1 MTKVLLSS
9 IIKIEREVE
18 KMREL
23 FIKESIYIILMICL
37 YDGVF
42 DSLLEKIVEIYLFL
56 KLKIRKFLKIKLNKI
71 YLIWEKMEFFLIEE
85 FSEK

>member
-1 MTKVLLSS
+1 
-9 IIKIEREVE
+9 
-18 KMREL
+18 MREL
-23 FIKESIYIILMICL
+23 FIKESVYIILMICL